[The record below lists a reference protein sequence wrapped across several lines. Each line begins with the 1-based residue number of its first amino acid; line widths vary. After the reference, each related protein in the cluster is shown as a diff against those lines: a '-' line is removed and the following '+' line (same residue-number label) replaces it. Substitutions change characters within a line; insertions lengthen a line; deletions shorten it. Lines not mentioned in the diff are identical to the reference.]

1 MDTQH
6 GPVRLP
12 STWIASQGLPSSIK
26 EASAVRCTG
35 ESKIICTE
43 LSAAPHWLEPENTFP
58 SRSRPAGQVEPGSMN
73 PSPVCI
79 ISRTFPELKHRDS
92 AWAGMVTPLI
102 VVYPVTVHWPGSMSD
117 PLLRSAIVASSVS
130 ALLCDDAGKESFL
143 PMSPDCRLS
152 GITRPVALAGSP
164 RVEEPSI

>member
-58 SRSRPAGQVEPGSMN
+58 SRSRPAGQV
-73 PSPVCI
+73 
-79 ISRTFPELKHRDS
+79 
-92 AWAGMVTPLI
+92 
-102 VVYPVTVHWPGSMSD
+102 
-117 PLLRSAIVASSVS
+117 
-130 ALLCDDAGKESFL
+130 
-143 PMSPDCRLS
+143 
-152 GITRPVALAGSP
+152 
-164 RVEEPSI
+164 